1 MAGEFLQLLASME
14 RQKKSE
20 VDADLK
26 LASAMHLQRRREESQ
41 SQERSLS
48 RKHQANMYLL
58 NSSLNEQRTLKT
70 QVSKLETGL
79 EDLGMSITQQSSLKP
94 QDQTEEAKSILD
106 LTYENDVRELD
117 FNQLASANVG
127 EKISAISTQ
136 NDDLEDRIEVL
147 QQHKR
152 EYDAVDNSLKEMSKQ
167 FFENEMGQAAQGNM
181 EWVVDE
187 REMAAFMAINEE
199 DYNTTVQQFG
209 GDEAE
214 VQRRLRSHFGKY
226 TKEQMKLLNDVYAVQ
241 AERANVIKTQ
251 QAIGMLP
258 PPFGAT
264 AKAMKGQL
272 DDNVK
277 SFNGLVTQMGITYE
291 APQIKDEPILAFFA
305 GSTVPDR
312 SGIAGSKQ
320 YMGKLEQRMSSVI
333 RELDSYDF
341 AAQDIDS
348 NFRKDK
354 RALSL
359 WYSGQIANM
368 DEWLKDNPEYKSSKA
383 DFKDSSG
390 NKYMFVDSEDTQLKY
405 ANDRV
410 SSLDFSEG
418 SFSNP
423 ENVLFGAIS
432 FFREYSKAHEVY
444 DGIEDQKS
452 LLFNS
457 IGVVADPVSGG
468 RNVGMRKDKYG
479 NAIADN
485 ENEQMDVD
493 RIMALQIFN
502 DEFNIEFG
510 AIYKNAKEAG
520 YGNDVMGY
528 MDEFRGKAGRP
539 SFNMSEAE
547 LKDIYSVSGIE
558 GDGVPATERAVDIIA
573 RLEEIEKSKN
583 DVFKEWLHAGG
594 DDQLQWANNDIYGDY
609 GYMGAEWETMHEE
622 GADLIDELTQIRDI
636 AAKLGDSGLWD
647 YYLEGQLTEDKIM
660 GKRKIYTDE
669 AMSIF
674 NPRQLDPSQERGLVG
689 GAIRQAPFI
698 GRLFS
703 PIEEEDII
711 LKGQTGKGYK
721 DRFKHRSQ
729 YDRIDELE

>member
-14 RQKKSE
+14 RQKKAE

-167 FFENEMGQAAQGNM
+167 FFENEMGQGIRGD
-181 EWVVDE
+181 WVVDE

-226 TKEQMKLLNDVYAVQ
+226 TKEQMKVLNDVYAVQ
-241 AERANVIKTQ
+241 AQKANVIKTQ
-251 QAIGMLP
+251 QAIGMLSP
-258 PPFGAT
+258 SVGAT
-264 AKAMKGQL
+264 AKAMQGQL

-277 SFNGLVTQMGITYE
+277 SFNGLVTQMGIPYS
-291 APQIKDEPILAFFA
+291 AAQIEDEPILAFFA

-312 SGIAGSKQ
+312 AGIAGSKQ

-341 AAQDIDS
+341 MAQDIDS

-423 ENVLFGAIS
+423 QDVLFGAIS

-493 RIMALQIFN
+493 RIRALQIFN

-558 GDGVPATERAVDIIA
+558 GDGVPASERAVDIIA
-573 RLEEIEKSKN
+573 RLEEIEKSK
-583 DVFKEWLHAGG
+583 DGVFKEWLEAGG
-594 DDQLQWANNDIYGDY
+594 DDQLQWANNDIYSDY
-609 GYMGAEWETMHEE
+609 SYMGAEWETMHEE
-622 GADLIDELTQIRDI
+622 GADLVDELTQIRDI
-636 AAKLGDSGLWD
+636 SAKLGDSGLWD
-647 YYLEGQLTEDKIM
+647 YYLYGTERDELIEGLDKGTQIRFSDGI
-660 GKRKIYTDE
+660 GKKY
-669 AMSIF
+669 
-674 NPRQLDPSQERGLVG
+674 
-689 GAIRQAPFI
+689 
-698 GRLFS
+698 
-703 PIEEEDII
+703 
-711 LKGQTGKGYK
+711 
-721 DRFKHRSQ
+721 KHRSQ

>member
-14 RQKKSE
+14 RQKKAE

-26 LASAMHLQRRREESQ
+26 LASAMTLQRRREESQ

-167 FFENEMGQAAQGNM
+167 FFENEMGQGIRGD
-181 EWVVDE
+181 WVVDE

-226 TKEQMKLLNDVYAVQ
+226 TKEQMKVLNDVYAVQ
-241 AERANVIKTQ
+241 AQKANVIKTQ

-258 PPFGAT
+258 PAAGAT
-264 AKAMKGQL
+264 AKAMQGQL

-277 SFNGLVTQMGITYE
+277 SFNGLVTQMGIPYS
-291 APQIKDEPILAFFA
+291 ASQIEDEPILAFFA

-312 SGIAGSKQ
+312 AGIAGSKQ

-341 AAQDIDS
+341 MAQDIDS

-423 ENVLFGAIS
+423 QDVLFGAIS

-444 DGIEDQKS
+444 DRIEDQKS

-493 RIMALQIFN
+493 RIRALQIFN

-558 GDGVPATERAVDIIA
+558 GDGVPASERAVDIIA
-573 RLEEIEKSKN
+573 RLEEIEKNK
-583 DVFKEWLHAGG
+583 DGVFKEWLHAGG
-594 DDQLQWANNDIYGDY
+594 DDQLQWANNDIYSDY
-609 GYMGAEWETMHEE
+609 SYMGAEWETMHEE
-622 GADLIDELTQIRDI
+622 GADLVDELTQIRDI
-636 AAKLGDSGLWD
+636 SAKLGDSGLWD
-647 YYLEGQLTEDKIM
+647 YYLYGTERDELIEGLDKGTQIRFSDGI
-660 GKRKIYTDE
+660 GKKY
-669 AMSIF
+669 
-674 NPRQLDPSQERGLVG
+674 
-689 GAIRQAPFI
+689 
-698 GRLFS
+698 
-703 PIEEEDII
+703 
-711 LKGQTGKGYK
+711 
-721 DRFKHRSQ
+721 KHRSQ